1 MNQGGYIFPVLLCLL
16 NAEIVRSAL
25 LNTNVEAS
33 LGGVCNLLVK
43 KIGGRRLVLLIPERY
58 KDRIQDGAD
67 CYVDVSVSEN
77 KEIKLPLMILLQ
89 RQAIIYQYP
98 WNVLRVNIR
107 RNRCNYDNRQEYD
120 EGQNPVSLLQ
130 CL

>member
-1 MNQGGYIFPVLLCLL
+1 MLGRSLGPNVIVSRYDFNMNQGGYIFPVLLCLL

-58 KDRIQDGAD
+58 EDRILDGAD
-67 CYVDVSVSEN
+67 CDVDISVSEN

-107 RNRCNYDNRQEYD
+107 RNR
-120 EGQNPVSLLQ
+120 
-130 CL
+130 